1 MAQRLAAGQPFP
13 NARLSLS
20 DDSGLSVPDDLG
32 DGWKVVLLFRGA
44 W

>member
-1 MAQRLAAGQPFP
+1 MAERLAAGQPFP
-13 NARLSLS
+13 SAQISLS
-20 DDSGLSVPDDLG
+20 DGSSINLPDGLG